1 MTSNTMTATG
11 EQTSDRDA
19 SDQSDAGS
27 TTRDLSD
34 ATFERLL
41 RFVLFGLSAVVIV
54 SLLAA
59 GAVWVLA
66 DDTAPQPMNAVD
78 VGFLRD
84 MLDHHE
90 QALLI
95 SEIYLDE
102 RPDSGVAP
110 YARRVVLYQQRDID
124 WMEAWLAEEGYPRGA
139 PDRMAMEWMGMAVPV
154 ADMAGMQTE
163 ELLQRLDNATG
174 EDADLLF
181 LTMMSDHHRGGI
193 HMADYAAANGANEE
207 ITDFAAGVARNQSI
221 EISEYVLAAKRL
233 GLIPE
238 R

>member
-1 MTSNTMTATG
+1 
-11 EQTSDRDA
+11 
-19 SDQSDAGS
+19 
-27 TTRDLSD
+27 
-34 ATFERLL
+34 
-41 RFVLFGLSAVVIV
+41 
-54 SLLAA
+54 
-59 GAVWVLA
+59 
-66 DDTAPQPMNAVD
+66 
-78 VGFLRD
+78 
-84 MLDHHE
+84 
-90 QALLI
+90 
-95 SEIYLDE
+95 
-102 RPDSGVAP
+102 
-110 YARRVVLYQQRDID
+110 
-124 WMEAWLAEEGYPRGA
+124 
-139 PDRMAMEWMGMAVPV
+139 
-154 ADMAGMQTE
+154 MAGMQTE